1 VAWGDYGTLL
11 EAMGWVESVG
21 LEIPG
26 QFIEIREKM
35 IEYLAY
41 VTWPD
46 ELARRRKR
54 ARSVPHLP
62 GRGDL
67 DYIQSGGTE
76 GTRPE
81 YASYP
86 MRSGDPCYAGTYFM
100 RSGWSSEAV
109 VLRVRFGPIQYKYS
123 QHGLGDVGDIGVW
136 GHGMLL
142 LPHLYHHPRT
152 GEFAVYGDR
161 SFQGDGRSEN
171 TISVDGVGQS
181 RANRVSRTARPLD
194 NPWVTTP
201 VFDYVRGSYQFDRKR
216 VVAKHAWAIL
226 FVKPDYFVIIDR
238 VDGDDNTHH
247 YRMKYQLHH
256 ELMAV
261 ADGTQVIGIKD
272 GQPRIV
278 VAPVRRDIELSIIE
292 GQREPYYEG
301 WRLHAP
307 DRAELAP
314 ALIYEW
320 EEQSPARVETVIWP
334 VEPGKPADLNVSRHA
349 RDGISSITV
358 KRDSRVDVISIGE
371 EDNLTLVCVDGDRVL
386 GAGVVGRM
394 SIQSH
399 GLAIEPKRSGAA
411 WLKRADECGY
421 VASSDCD
428 AKITAAGKRIQTI
441 PW

>member
-371 EDNLTLVCVDGDRVL
+371 EDNLTLVCVDG
-386 GAGVVGRM
+386 
-394 SIQSH
+394 
-399 GLAIEPKRSGAA
+399 EN
-411 WLKRADECGY
+411 
-421 VASSDCD
+421 
-428 AKITAAGKRIQTI
+428 
-441 PW
+441 